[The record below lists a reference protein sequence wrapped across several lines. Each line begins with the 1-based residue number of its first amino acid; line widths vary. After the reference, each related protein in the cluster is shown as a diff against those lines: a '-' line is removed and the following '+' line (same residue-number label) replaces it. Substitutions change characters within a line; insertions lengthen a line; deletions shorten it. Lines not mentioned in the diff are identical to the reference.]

1 MDGFSVVYGR
11 LDGFSVKLIAVN
23 IYYNPVKNYVDG
35 GRIMDKYKENW
46 ITLVPEEVIE
56 CSSKGDESMKK
67 EAELYNNVYKEI
79 SEIVGLDATLK
90 IYLRF
95 KGQQVSFP
103 VRLYNP
109 QLIQQNVI
117 KEFDGTNVRE
127 LAKKYDYS
135 EKTIRRMIRDSVEL
149 VEYEDDSYVDEE

>member
-1 MDGFSVVYGR
+1 
-11 LDGFSVKLIAVN
+11 
-23 IYYNPVKNYVDG
+23 
-35 GRIMDKYKENW
+35 MDKYKENW
-46 ITLVPEEVIE
+46 ITLVLKEVIE
-56 CSSKGDESMKK
+56 CSSKGDESMNK

-135 EKTIRRMIRDSVEL
+135 EKTIRRMIRDSVEVL
-149 VEYEDDSYVDEE
+149 EGEDDGYDDEE